1 VVVLGSSALV
11 CAVRVMLG
19 RYYEGVPYVLF
30 LASVA
35 VSAYCAGW
43 RWGLGATLLGGVLG
57 TFFFAEPRYR
67 LIADDPQDL
76 SAALAFLASA
86 AVIVAALAAD
96 AAARTRVQEQD
107 RLLRQEE
114 ERRRQL
120 EAEIEDARRLEA
132 VGRLAGGVAHDFNNL
147 LSVVQGSATLLR
159 ETLPHEELL
168 DGIEVAARRGAA
180 LTKQLLGIARRQML
194 VVEPTT
200 LSSVVEEGLK
210 LLGRLVPEDIQLVS
224 ELEPQPWQL
233 AGDTTQLQQV
243 LINLV
248 TNARDA
254 LPEGGTIWI
263 RTRNV
268 TLDAHFAGRHP
279 EVSPGEYVQLSVAD
293 NGIGMTDELQRRV
306 FEPFFT
312 TKGAG
317 EGTGL
322 GLAVTYGIVKQ
333 MQGHISLSSRKPGG
347 TTFDV
352 YWPRARPSAVRV
364 EDRVAALLD
373 TRPLQVLLVDDDELV
388 RSVTRQVL
396 RSLGHTVLEA
406 ENGAAALEVAKRHP
420 GAIDVLLTDVVMPW
434 MNGRELSEHL
444 RSQRP
449 DLAVL
454 FMSGYSENVVLSRGV
469 VKPGMDL
476 LTKPFTTRELERA
489 LRKVTRA
496 RAAAS

>member
-1 VVVLGSSALV
+1 
-11 CAVRVMLG
+11 M
-19 RYYEGVPYVLF
+19 
-30 LASVA
+30 
-35 VSAYCAGW
+35 
-43 RWGLGATLLGGVLG
+43 
-57 TFFFAEPRYR
+57 
-67 LIADDPQDL
+67 
-76 SAALAFLASA
+76 
-86 AVIVAALAAD
+86 
-96 AAARTRVQEQD
+96 
-107 RLLRQEE
+107 
-114 ERRRQL
+114 
-120 EAEIEDARRLEA
+120 
-132 VGRLAGGVAHDFNNL
+132 
-147 LSVVQGSATLLR
+147 
-159 ETLPHEELL
+159 
-168 DGIEVAARRGAA
+168 
-180 LTKQLLGIARRQML
+180 
-194 VVEPTT
+194 
-200 LSSVVEEGLK
+200 
-210 LLGRLVPEDIQLVS
+210 
-224 ELEPQPWQL
+224 
-233 AGDTTQLQQV
+233 
-243 LINLV
+243 
-248 TNARDA
+248 
-254 LPEGGTIWI
+254 
-263 RTRNV
+263 
-268 TLDAHFAGRHP
+268 
-279 EVSPGEYVQLSVAD
+279 EYVQLSVAD

-322 GLAVTYGIVKQ
+322 GLAVTYGLVKQ

-364 EDRVAALLD
+364 EDRVAALPD